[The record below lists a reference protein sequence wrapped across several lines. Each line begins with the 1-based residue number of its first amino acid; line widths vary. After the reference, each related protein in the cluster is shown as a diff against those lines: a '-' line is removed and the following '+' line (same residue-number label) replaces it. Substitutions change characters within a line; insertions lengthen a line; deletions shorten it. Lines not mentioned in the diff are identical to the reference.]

1 MELQIG
7 TIISRARHAKGMT
20 QEMLADAVGVS
31 AAAVSKWE
39 TGASYPD
46 ITLLSPLARALG
58 LTVDRLLDFREHPTD
73 DEIHALTE
81 RLGKVFDEQGYAAG
95 QAACEQVL
103 REYPT
108 CGSLKLVIGSLYYRY
123 LSFALNGKTDPGEVM
138 SGLTEQTLALFE
150 QGEAE
155 CTKPDDAQLAKALRI
170 SALIML
176 SRFDEAEALLD
187 SLPKRPLISRPEQ
200 LYQTLYLARGDLDK
214 AEEVNQRAL
223 FEQVCEAGT
232 TLMNL
237 AAVARRRED
246 RAAAWRFTDAYS
258 ALSELFELD
267 PLGSIQ
273 LKLILAAQQDRDD
286 ALSLF
291 EQYVDAALSRTMDY
305 TQNPFFSLVQT
316 RVPTRNELDSMN
328 RLLLRAAEEEDDQVF
343 SRLRGEK
350 RFQAALE
357 RLRASL
363 PPE

>member
-20 QEMLADAVGVS
+20 QEMLAEAVGVS

-46 ITLLSPLARALG
+46 ITLLPPLARALG

-95 QAACEQVL
+95 QAACAQVL
-103 REYPT
+103 QQYPAS
-108 CGSLKLVIGSLYYRY
+108 GSLKLVIGSLYYRY
-123 LSFALNGKTDPGEVM
+123 LSFALNGKADPGEVM
-138 SGLTEQTLALFE
+138 SELSEQTLSLFE
-150 QGEAE
+150 QGETE
-155 CTKPDDAQLAKALRI
+155 CVKPDDAQLAKALRV

-187 SLPKRPLISRPEQ
+187 SLPKRPFISRPEQ

-214 AEEVNQRAL
+214 AEEINQRAL

-237 AAVARRRED
+237 AAVARRQENC
-246 RAAAWRFTDAYS
+246 AAASRFTDAYS
-258 ALSELFELD
+258 ALNELFELD
-267 PLGSIQ
+267 PLAGIQ
-273 LKLILAAQQDRDD
+273 MRLMLAAEGDRDT

-291 EQYVDAALSRTMDY
+291 EQYVDAAISRTMDY
-305 TQNPFFSLVQT
+305 TKNPFFKRVQT

-328 RLLLRAAEEEDDQVF
+328 RLLLRAAEEDDEQVF
-343 SRLRGEK
+343 SRLRGDPRYE
-350 RFQAALE
+350 AALD